1 MKELGKITRTR
12 MPGLAIIGAVKTT
25 VITVVI
31 GALVD
36 TVTEELENHL
46 KAIVIPI
53 VICFL
58 QKAALLGITFIFW
71 RVLGI

>member
-1 MKELGKITRTR
+1 

-25 VITVVI
+25 VIPVVI
-31 GALVD
+31 SALVD
-36 TVTEELENHL
+36 TVSEELENHL
-46 KAIVIPI
+46 KAIVIRI

>member
-1 MKELGKITRTR
+1 

>member
-1 MKELGKITRTR
+1 
-12 MPGLAIIGAVKTT
+12 MPGLAITGAVKTT
-25 VITVVI
+25 VIPVVI

-46 KAIVIPI
+46 KAILIPI

-58 QKAALLGITFIFW
+58 QKAALLGITFIIW

>member
-1 MKELGKITRTR
+1 
-12 MPGLAIIGAVKTT
+12 MPGLAITGAVKTT
-25 VITVVI
+25 VIPVVI

-36 TVTEELENHL
+36 TVSEELENHL

>member
-12 MPGLAIIGAVKTT
+12 MPGLAFTGAVKAT
-25 VITVVI
+25 VILVVI
-31 GALVD
+31 DALD
-36 TVTEELENHL
+36 TVSEELENHL

-53 VICFL
+53 VLCFL
-58 QKAALLGITFIFW
+58 RKAALPRITFTFW

>member
-12 MPGLAIIGAVKTT
+12 MPGLAFTGAVKAT
-25 VITVVI
+25 VILVVI
-31 GALVD
+31 DALD
-36 TVTEELENHL
+36 TVSEELENHL

-58 QKAALLGITFIFW
+58 QKAPLLGITFIFW

>member
-12 MPGLAIIGAVKTT
+12 MPGLAITGAVKAT

-58 QKAALLGITFIFW
+58 QKAPLLGITFIFW